1 MDEFGVSI
9 LGAFG
14 AGLLS
19 FVSPCVLPI
28 VPASLCFLG
37 GTSLDRLAADGVA
50 PQTTRRVVIAA
61 VAFVLGFATVFVA
74 LGATA
79 STLGQLLADYKDPL
93 AQAAGLV
100 IVLFGLH
107 FMGAFRVG
115 FLNFEKRFHV
125 GSRPTGPAGA
135 YLAGLAFAFGWTPC
149 VGPVLATILTLAAGG
164 PSPGHGVGLLA
175 AYAAGIGVP
184 FVAAAAA
191 IGPFLRWAGRV
202 RRHMRTI
209 EMVIG
214 ALLIATGTAIF
225 FGQMAHIGQW
235 LLDAVPAFGRIG

>member
-9 LGAFG
+9 LGAFA

-37 GTSLDRLAADGVA
+37 GTSLDRLAADA
-50 PQTTRRVVIAA
+50 TTPQVTRRVVLAA

-79 STLGQLLADYKDPL
+79 SVLGQFLADYKDL
-93 AQAAGLV
+93 FAKIAGLV
-100 IVLFGLH
+100 IALFGLH
-107 FMGAFRVG
+107 FMGVFRVG

-125 GSRPTGPAGA
+125 EGRPTGPVGA
-135 YLAGLAFAFGWTPC
+135 YLVGLAFAFGWTPC
-149 VGPVLATILTLAAGG
+149 VGPVLATILTLAAGS
-164 PSPGHGVGLLA
+164 PSPGHGISLLA
-175 AYAAGIGVP
+175 AYAAGIGLP
-184 FVAAAAA
+184 FIAAATAV
-191 IGPFLRWAGRV
+191 GPFLRWAGRV

-209 EMVIG
+209 EVVIG
-214 ALLIATGTAIF
+214 ALLVATGATIF
-225 FGQMAHIGQW
+225 FGRMAHLAQW
-235 LLDAVPAFGRIG
+235 LLDTFPIFARIG